1 MKKVSVIGLFCNGI
15 DVADG
20 QSIKTRIVA
29 DELERALGR
38 DQVARIDTYGWKR
51 HPFKLFSSCISAVHN
66 SSNVIFMTDEGG
78 IKVFPWLLLG
88 ANRSGKCV
96 LHYIVIGGWLVHFL
110 DNHPFFAKCLR
121 QFNSVFAETTSMK
134 AGLERLNFKN
144 VALLPNFKNLSPLCE
159 EHLVYNYCEPYRFC
173 TFSRVIREKGIED
186 AVNAVKSVN
195 EQYGRCVCTLDI
207 YGIVDESEREWFEE
221 LSANFTEEIHYRGTV
236 PYQQSVQI
244 LKDYFALLFPTFFP
258 KEGIPGTIIDAY
270 SAGLPVIASK
280 WGSFNDIIDD
290 GITGIGYPYLK
301 NELLAEIITDVV
313 HRPGQIL
320 EMKKACLKKA
330 ECFMPDNVMEILLR
344 KLS

>member
-1 MKKVSVIGLFCNGI
+1 MKKVSVIGLFCTGQN
-15 DVADG
+15 VSDG
-20 QSIKTRIVA
+20 QSVKTRIVA
-29 DELERALGR
+29 DELERVFGR
-38 DQVARIDTYGWKR
+38 DQVARIDTYGWRKN
-51 HPFKLFSSCISAVHN
+51 PFKLFSNSISAVHN
-66 SSNVIFMTDEGG
+66 SSNVIFMTDDGG

-88 ANRSGKCV
+88 ANRSAKCA

-110 DNHPFFAKCLR
+110 KKHPFFANCLR
-121 QFNSVFAETTSMK
+121 QFDCIFAETTKMK
-134 AGLERLNFKN
+134 TGLEQLDFKN
-144 VALLPNFKNLSPLCE
+144 VVLLPNFKNLSPLGADQ
-159 EHLVYNYCEPYRFC
+159 LVYNDHEPYRFC

-186 AVNAVKSVN
+186 AVNAIKAVN
-195 EQYGRCVCTLDI
+195 ARYGRSVCTLDI
-207 YGIVDESEREWFEE
+207 YGMVDVGEREWFED

-280 WGSFNDIIDD
+280 WSSFDDIIDD

-301 NELLAEIITDVV
+301 NELLTEIIADAVCN
-313 HRPGQIL
+313 PGQIL
-320 EMKKACLKKA
+320 EMKKACIKKA
-330 ECFMPDNVMEILLR
+330 ACFLPENVMEILLQ